1 MKKSKKNKIKK
12 GFLNFA
18 KYIIIVGSVGIMNNG
33 ISQET
38 INKIRNSLDIVDI
51 VSRYVGLTPRG
62 KNYFGICPFHDDN
75 RPSMS
80 VSKDK
85 QIYKCFSCGATG
97 NVFKFIMDY
106 ENISFLEAIK
116 KCADMANISI
126 DLKIK
131 SFTSLD
137 DKNKTLYEIYDN
149 ATKFYQN
156 MINTAVGKDA
166 KEYLKQRNINEDLI
180 KEFKI
185 GLSLKERT
193 MLTQFLSNK
202 GFNKNDLLKSGLIL
216 ENNYGINDIY
226 VERIMFPLEDLQG
239 RVVGFSGRIY
249 NKNDNS
255 KYINT
260 RETDIFKKG
269 EILYNYA
276 RAKDEARNKGYV
288 IVMEGFMD
296 VIRSYTVG
304 IRNTI
309 AMMGTAVTK
318 SQALTIKKMAK
329 EIYLCFDGDKA
340 GAHATMSC
348 IDELIKIGVM
358 PKIIRLEENLD
369 PDEYILKYGKEKFLE
384 KIDNPINVMDF
395 KLSYL
400 KDNKDISKSEELA
413 TYVNEVI
420 KELSKIDDEVLREI
434 SIRKLS
440 FESNLD
446 IEFLKERLDLQK
458 KEPVI
463 SSEIVVKKETK
474 KLKGYEKAEQNLVY
488 YMLLSK
494 EVIKVYDN
502 RAVILENANLRNL
515 AREISA
521 YYHKYGNISIAD
533 FITYASNYKD
543 LFETLNQILNLV
555 LNDDIDMNVI
565 NDYVNIIRNN
575 QIDKQIE
582 KLNKQIKEMTDIDKA
597 TKLALRIVELT
608 QQKIS

>member
-1 MKKSKKNKIKK
+1 MKKIKKNKIKK

-38 INKIRNSLDIVDI
+38 INEIRNSLDIVDI

-116 KCADMANISI
+116 KCADMANIPI

-131 SFTSLD
+131 SFTSFD

-156 MINTAVGKDA
+156 MINTAVGKEA

-358 PKIIRLEENLD
+358 PKVIRLEENLD

-446 IEFLKERLDLQK
+446 IEFLKERLDSQK
-458 KEPVI
+458 TEPVI
-463 SSEIVVKKETK
+463 SSEVVVKKETK

-582 KLNKQIKEMTDIDKA
+582 KLNKQIKEMTDIEKA